1 MTITSTTVVT
11 RRPEDVWAFLTD
23 LRNTPKWDRSIA
35 RAVLASSGE
44 LATGAIVE
52 TTSPGGKRQRFRVL
66 VFERPRLLRFR
77 LLRSPLFRSADLT
90 FRLDP
95 TSAGTQITQEIRVQ
109 LRRWLFALRP
119 ILALTS
125 RGALSTDLEFLRRAL
140 EEGLDLRSRAAPA
153 R

>member
-1 MTITSTTVVT
+1 
-11 RRPEDVWAFLTD
+11 
-23 LRNTPKWDRSIA
+23 
-35 RAVLASSGE
+35 
-44 LATGAIVE
+44 
-52 TTSPGGKRQRFRVL
+52 
-66 VFERPRLLRFR
+66 
-77 LLRSPLFRSADLT
+77 
-90 FRLDP
+90 
-95 TSAGTQITQEIRVQ
+95 VQ